1 VISGLL
7 SNALAEQASAAKLEA
22 WLADEAPDVPSD
34 EVRELAELLE
44 SYLRGVP
51 SALDTL
57 TAMTKQRPYGRSVAF
72 AAGQVLVYLL
82 DEDDLFRE
90 AEFGALG
97 LLDDAYL
104 IYACL
109 EALRFAFPD
118 LDVNA
123 AYTPP
128 DGRSLTA
135 VRSLLPAGVADALDR
150 TCENLVG
157 VAAAL
162 YSGGGQGAAV
172 PEPPRANLRIGDALA
187 ALSPDGVD
195 SAGARSTLR

>member
-7 SNALAEQASAAKLEA
+7 SNALAEEASAARLEA
-22 WLADEAPDVPSD
+22 WLANEAPDAPSD
-34 EVRELAELLE
+34 EVHELAELLE
-44 SYLRGVP
+44 AYLRGVP

-57 TAMTKQRPYGRSVAF
+57 TAMTKRRPYGRSVAF

-97 LLDDAYL
+97 LVDDAYL
-104 IYACL
+104 IHACL

-118 LDVNA
+118 LDVNS

-128 DGRSLTA
+128 DERSRTA

-162 YSGGGQGAAV
+162 YSGGGQGAEA
-172 PEPPRANLRIGDALA
+172 PEPPRANLRIGGALA

>member
-7 SNALAEQASAAKLEA
+7 SNALAEEASATKLETWVA
-22 WLADEAPDVPSD
+22 HEAPDVPSD
-34 EVRELAELLE
+34 DVRELAELLE
-44 SYLRGVP
+44 SYLKGVP
-51 SALDTL
+51 SALDAL
-57 TAMTKQRPYGRSVAF
+57 TAMAKERPHGRSVAF
-72 AAGQVLVYLL
+72 AAGQVLVYLV

-104 IYACL
+104 IYGCL

-118 LDVNA
+118 LNVTA
-123 AYTPP
+123 AYAPP
-128 DGRSLTA
+128 DGRSLAA

-150 TCENLVG
+150 TCENLVQ

-162 YSGGGQGAAV
+162 YSDGAPTSSA
-172 PEPPRANLRIGDALA
+172 PEPPRSSLRIGDALA
-187 ALSPDGVD
+187 ALSPD
-195 SAGARSTLR
+195 A